1 MVGDV
6 LGVDTDAVGG
16 DIDVVLGVEMDV
28 LGVGVVSGGPAM
40 LSGLHAES
48 ARQQTVPKI
57 AVSVRPMTWP
67 PEVEAPKIGDS
78 RSQRLPLRNNLWIN
92 RDA

>member
-1 MVGDV
+1 M
-6 LGVDTDAVGG
+6 LGVDTDVVGVDTDG
-16 DIDVVLGVEMDV
+16 VLGVEMEA
-28 LGVGVVSGGPAM
+28 LEVGVVSGGPAT
-40 LSGLHAES
+40 LSGLQAES

-67 PEVEAPKIGDS
+67 PEVEALKIGDS
-78 RSQRLPLRNNLWIN
+78 RSQRLPLRGNLWIS